1 MEMVVLLP
9 APFGPSRLKI
19 SPSAMAKL
27 TPSTAST
34 PLGGSYCLR
43 RSLTSTMLTGRSLV
57 SDLDF
62 ACRYTPSAP
71 GRRPCSTEVGP
82 VGL

>member
-9 APFGPSRLKI
+9 APLGPSRLKI
-19 SPSAMAKL
+19 SPLSMWKL

-43 RSLTSTMLTGRSLV
+43 SSWTSTMLIGR
-57 SDLDF
+57 
-62 ACRYTPSAP
+62 PS
-71 GRRPCSTEVGP
+71 P
-82 VGL
+82 VRDSC